1 MDFFVDLEH
10 VEFKPNFRSI
20 VNQRG
25 GLEFSSLFLIPLKN
39 ANKYNF
45 FYQEQDHFHFSNP
58 SAKEKANGIL
68 EESTVLYRKET
79 LFCQRIKFQ

>member
-1 MDFFVDLEH
+1 MQTNV
-10 VEFKPNFRSI
+10 I
-20 VNQRG
+20 
-25 GLEFSSLFLIPLKN
+25 
-39 ANKYNF
+39 F

-68 EESTVLYRKET
+68 EESRVLYRKET